1 MGACWSNEG
10 LHCCRTVNTKTEE
23 FMKQSGERALFS
35 QVDRM
40 LVRLDYS
47 GERLKKGKDVEP
59 IAKNVSY
66 EQQPRKPS

>member
-1 MGACWSNEG
+1 
-10 LHCCRTVNTKTEE
+10 
-23 FMKQSGERALFS
+23 MKQSGERALFS